1 MNLLRMRT
9 RHLRAVALALSLA
22 FAPGLCAQS
31 PTQPRVVRIVL
42 RDTVQP
48 VSAEFLARGLQTAAK
63 EHAQAVLVEL
73 DTPGGL
79 LESTRA
85 MVAAIEHST
94 VPVILYVAP
103 SGSRAAS
110 AGFFLLEAADVAA
123 MAPGT
128 NTGASHPILEGQRM
142 DPILKQKIE
151 NDAAAF
157 LRSIVARRH
166 RNAQAAEEAVRDSKS
181 YTDQEAL
188 DLHLIDRIAPN
199 EAALLQALD
208 GATILRF
215 DGSSTVLHTHNAD
228 VQTIAPNLR
237 ERILGALMDP
247 NLAVLLLIAGAL
259 LIYLEFHVPGT
270 IVPGSIGTLLVLL
283 SLFALNLLPIQ
294 ATAAALLISALVLL
308 LLEVKFSSH
317 GVLALAGIVCLV
329 LGLLTLVNG
338 PIPEMRV
345 HLATALGVGIGFGS
359 ITFLLTTLAVRARRN
374 KIHMGGEALPGA
386 IAIAQTP
393 LDPAQHP
400 SGQILLHGELWQAQ
414 SLHPIAAG
422 ERVRVLSRDGLLLTV
437 ERAD

>member
-1 MNLLRMRT
+1 MNQLRTHARY
-9 RHLRAVALALSLA
+9 LGAVTLAILFVSA
-22 FAPGLCAQS
+22 HCLCAQT
-31 PTQPRVVRIVL
+31 PAQPRVVRIVL
-42 RDTVQP
+42 QDTVQP
-48 VSAEFLARGLQTAAK
+48 VSAEFLVRSLQIAAA

-79 LESTRA
+79 LDSTRT
-85 MVAAIEHST
+85 MVAAIEHSA
-94 VPVILYVAP
+94 VPVLLYVAP

-199 EAALLQALD
+199 DAALFQALD

-215 DGSSTVLHTHNAD
+215 DGSTTVLHLHNPV
-228 VQTIAPNLR
+228 VQTVAPNLR
-237 ERILGALMDP
+237 EQILGALMDP

-270 IVPGSIGTLLVLL
+270 IVPGSLGTLLVLL

-345 HLATALGVGIGFGS
+345 HWATALGAGIGFGG
-359 ITFLLTTLAVRARRN
+359 ITFFMTALAVRARRN
-374 KIHMGGEALPGA
+374 KIHMGSDALPGA

-414 SLHPIAAG
+414 SQQSIAAG
-422 ERVRVLSRDGLLLTV
+422 ESVRVLSRDGLLLNV
-437 ERAD
+437 ERVG